1 MQVLEGYLPASQRI
15 THRAQLTHLFARQAA
30 ADYRSQ
36 AEQEDEQSVQAV
48 EEALLVLSMHLVIY
62 SSLHSQENTT
72 EIRVVLE
79 YLRKQ
84 LPVSSLSLT
93 QGLNFLQQMPN
104 PPQQMLNLLSAVQ
117 TLIVQ
122 ELLWQ

>member
-15 THRAQLTHLFARQAA
+15 TQRAQLAHLFARQAA

-36 AEQEDEQSVQAV
+36 AQDEDEHTVQAV

-62 SSLHSQENTT
+62 SSLHAQENPT
-72 EIRVVLE
+72 EVRAVLE

-84 LPVSSLSLT
+84 LPVSALSLA

-104 PPQQMLNLLSAVQ
+104 PPQQMLTILSAVQ
-117 TLIVQ
+117 SLIVQ